1 MVCSLLPNY
10 LTTASVYSEF
20 SALNTTSTTYIISI
34 FYLFIDA
41 QDQGGQA
48 LLAVAGIG
56 GLALLAGHFL
66 DGNKAQKNGLEGLKH
81 QLGFDN
87 DPQTQSSYRVPKIHT
102 TSKPYV
108 PAPNYAPVP
117 EVVHHTHIHYR
128 KTTTAKPY
136 VKINSHTPN
145 YTPPET
151 AKYSATPQKTIISKP
166 TYTASAPSLSY
177 NLTPEPQKYIP
188 SSPQKPKYTVN
199 PEPENYTPVLPQKPT
214 TPKPFSPDPRSNNP
228 NPKQTIYSATPN
240 YNKPTDDQIEE
251 AFKTFDVD
259 NNGYITKIEFS
270 AVMKILGKQ
279 TQQG

>member
-1 MVCSLLPNY
+1 MKLKHCLQFVSLVVIYISTISAKPSPDPDSLP
-10 LTTASVYSEF
+10 
-20 SALNTTSTTYIISI
+20 
-34 FYLFIDA
+34 DP

-199 PEPENYTPVLPQKPT
+199 PEPESYTPVLPQKPT